1 VGHPAA
7 WCPQF
12 APFFSTLAR
21 RDGTP
26 LLEPLNHAIQIGIAG
41 AKASCEPVSTALG
54 DFLAI
59 GDHLKLA
66 FPAMRNH
73 GVNTEPLLDEG
84 RETRDLGLVVL
95 SGRAGYYLDLH
106 SVLQSD
112 W

>member
-1 VGHPAA
+1 MSGSLVLRRWRGAFE
-7 WCPQF
+7 QF
-12 APFFSTLAR
+12 
-21 RDGTP
+21 TP
-26 LLEPLNHAIQIGIAG
+26 AIQIGIAR
-41 AKASCEPVSTALG
+41 AKALCKPVSAALG

-73 GVNTEPLLDEG
+73 SVKAEPLLDEG

-95 SGRAGYYLDLH
+95 SSRAGYYLDLH

>member
-1 VGHPAA
+1 MVRA
-7 WCPQF
+7 W
-12 APFFSTLAR
+12 FFPLTR
-21 RDGTP
+21 RAGSA
-26 LLEPLNHAIQIGIAG
+26 LLEPLNHAIQIGITR
-41 AKASCEPVSTALG
+41 AKAPCEPVSAALG

-73 GVNTEPLLDEG
+73 GVNAEPLLDEG

-95 SGRAGYYLDLH
+95 SSRAGKDLDLH